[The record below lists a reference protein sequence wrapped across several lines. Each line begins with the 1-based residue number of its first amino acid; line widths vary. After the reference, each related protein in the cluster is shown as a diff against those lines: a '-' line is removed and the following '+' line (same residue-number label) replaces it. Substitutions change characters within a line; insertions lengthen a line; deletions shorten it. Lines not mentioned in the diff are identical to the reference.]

1 MTERTNRIM
10 EANAIEIGKS
20 YWHKGLDI
28 WVKALSLPRPN
39 YDNTDTII
47 RCKVVVGNSDYF
59 NGETIFV
66 YGSELRKMF
75 TTVGEL
81 IEKLKKHNPNKPVT
95 MRLTANDSDGRHS
108 IAHYPY
114 HKSSQYGSLVDVDAD
129 GSFVSISNAIDSQY
143 EYYCE

>member
-1 MTERTNRIM
+1 M
-10 EANAIEIGKS
+10 EANEIEIGKL

-28 WVKALSLPRPN
+28 WVKALSLARPN
-39 YDNTDTII
+39 YDYTDSTVQ
-47 RCKVVVGNSDYF
+47 CEVVVGDNSYS
-59 NGETIFV
+59 NGDEIFV

-81 IEKLKKHNPNKPVT
+81 IEQLKKFNPNKPVT

-108 IAHYPY
+108 IAHYP
-114 HKSSQYGSLVDVDAD
+114 HHSSQYGSLVDVDTD
-129 GSFVSISNAIDSQY
+129 GEFVNLTNAIDLQY